1 MTKVMNINKEE
12 TQSTEITD
20 VKVNSEETNTPKTL
34 EQLEEEQ
41 KNLSDEVNQDAKD
54 LTTALYEIDFV
65 NESNIS
71 NAMKYLD
78 KNLEWSIK
86 EAALYVELYKTL
98 KSEKSRIKNATEDNE
113 KLVRLTSM
121 NLNTLYNSMTL
132 VKGKGISQA
141 KSFLTLL
148 TNIGNVITENMNKM
162 AANNKVVQDKH
173 VILSEL
179 DKAIGE
185 LKNPAEDADEVIEAK
200 S

>member
-1 MTKVMNINKEE
+1 MNINKEE

>member
-12 TQSTEITD
+12 VQSTEVTD